1 MLFREEYK
9 DIFLSS
15 MSNIQFNEFTS
26 SSNSLKQE
34 LDDSSSLFINDSP
47 PQVSKFQTILDI
59 INQKDSKNQ
68 QKS

>member
-34 LDDSSSLFINDSP
+34 LDGSSELFNNDSP
-47 PQVSKFQTILDI
+47 EVSKFQSILDI
-59 INQKDSKNQ
+59 ISQKDSKNR
-68 QKS
+68 

>member
-34 LDDSSSLFINDSP
+34 LDGSSELFINDP
-47 PQVSKFQTILDI
+47 PEVSKFQSILNI
-59 INQKDSKNQ
+59 INQKDSKNR
-68 QKS
+68 

>member
-34 LDDSSSLFINDSP
+34 LDGSSELLSSDSP
-47 PQVSKFQTILDI
+47 EVSKFQSILDI
-59 INQKDSKNQ
+59 ISQKDSKNR
-68 QKS
+68 

>member
-34 LDDSSSLFINDSP
+34 LDGSSKLFNNGSP
-47 PQVSKFQTILDI
+47 EVSKFQSILDI
-59 INQKDSKNQ
+59 ISQKDSKNR
-68 QKS
+68 